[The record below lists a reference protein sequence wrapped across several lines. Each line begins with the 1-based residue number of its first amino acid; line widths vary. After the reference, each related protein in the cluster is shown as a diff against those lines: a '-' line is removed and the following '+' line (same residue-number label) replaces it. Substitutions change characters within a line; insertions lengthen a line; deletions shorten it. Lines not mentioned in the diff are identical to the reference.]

1 MIGYDQVV
9 LVDFD
14 GVLHDIK
21 HPVPGRRMGPPIVG
35 AKEGMEKLKA
45 RGNKLIIFSVR
56 ASNESGK
63 KVISN
68 WMEYYGIPFVGIT
81 NIKVNADWIV
91 DDRAI
96 HFSSW
101 EDPRLM
107 V

>member
-9 LVDFD
+9 LIDFD

-21 HPVPGRRMGPPIVG
+21 HPVPGRRMGPPMPG

-45 RGNKLIIFSVR
+45 RGNKLIVFSVR
-56 ASNESGK
+56 AREGGV
-63 KVISN
+63 KVIMD
-68 WMEYYGIPFVGIT
+68 WMTYYEIPFDDIT
-81 NIKVNADWIV
+81 NIKVNADWLV

-96 HFSSW
+96 PFSSW
-101 EDPRLM
+101 DSPRLM